1 MVGTGRARRLGAV
14 ASGKASV
21 WTETSGCGTVTVG
34 CSYSTWVWVGVEGDS
49 RKEKVMEVRGG
60 AAREYGKGAQSLT
73 ALRSTVCG
81 RRAREAL
88 PPSRK

>member
-1 MVGTGRARRLGAV
+1 
-14 ASGKASV
+14 
-21 WTETSGCGTVTVG
+21 
-34 CSYSTWVWVGVEGDS
+34 
-49 RKEKVMEVRGG
+49 MEVRGG